1 MSKKVWKIVTLS
13 LCGVILAGATVW
25 TGVSLGMTTNALGQ
39 YKNQLE
45 YVYERNLYELT
56 DNINNIES
64 DLAKLKNSTDAE
76 VQERY
81 LGSLVALANTA
92 QDNIATLPIEHNAIN
107 STIKF
112 VNQLSGYALIMQRN
126 SAKSQSLTLDDLEQ
140 IESMH
145 TSSQNIKYE
154 LNRLSVMISGGY
166 SIVDNISDPNTTNS
180 KFNGEFSGLNNEIV
194 DYPQLIYDGPFSE
207 STTNKEI
214 KGLPTTEVNGEEAL
228 NNVKE
233 WFPDFT
239 VESVGKTSGGNFDT
253 FNFNLSKGQSE
264 FYAQVSVRGG
274 ILLQLNGNYETIG
287 ENVKTEDECN
297 TIAEI
302 FAKNLGFDGVKA
314 VWSATSQGFAYVN
327 LTPVVNNVI
336 IYPDLIKVKIALDSG
351 EIVGWEA
358 KSWAYNHTNRT
369 DLTATI
375 TETTAQKSISSDMDI
390 RTTKLCITPNEF
402 VGETL
407 CYEFMCVQD
416 GATYYIYVD
425 AKTGKQINILK
436 VIETDDGNLLM

>member
-1 MSKKVWKIVTLS
+1 MTKKVWKIVTLS
-13 LCGVILAGATVW
+13 LCGVILAGAVTW

-64 DLAKLKNSTDAE
+64 NLAKLKNSTDSQ

-81 LGSLVALANTA
+81 LASLVALANTA

-107 STIKF
+107 STTKF
-112 VNQLSGYALIMQRN
+112 VNQLSGYSLIMQQN
-126 SAKSQSLTLDDLEQ
+126 LAKSKTLSMDDMEQ

-145 TSSQNIKYE
+145 ASSQNIKYE

-166 SIVDNISDPNTTNS
+166 SIVDNISDPNKSNS
-180 KFNGEFSGLNNEIV
+180 RFNGEFSGLNNEIV

-214 KGLPTTEVNGEEAL
+214 KGLPSNEINSEEAL
-228 NNVKE
+228 NKVKS
-233 WFPDFT
+233 WFPDFAVKMT
-239 VESVGKTSGGNFDT
+239 GSTKGGNFDT
-253 FNFNLSKGQSE
+253 YDFNLTKGDLE

-274 ILLQLNGNYETIG
+274 ILLQLNSAYEAG
-287 ENVKTEDECN
+287 EGKKSEDECR
-297 TIAEI
+297 TIATT
-302 FAKNLGFDGVKA
+302 FAKTLGFENIEA
-314 VWSATSQGFAYVN
+314 VWSTTSQGFAYIN
-327 LTPVVNNVI
+327 LTPVINNVV
-336 IYPDLIKVKIALDSG
+336 IYPDLIKAKIALDTG
-351 EIVGWEA
+351 MVVGWEA
-358 KSWAYNHTNRT
+358 KSWAYNYTTRG
-369 DLTATI
+369 DLTASI
-375 TETTAQKSISSDMDI
+375 TSTAAQKAISSDMDI
-390 RTTKLCITPNEF
+390 RTTRLCVAPNEY

-425 AKTGKQINILK
+425 AKTGKQINLLK

>member
-1 MSKKVWKIVTLS
+1 MTKKVWKIITLS

-25 TGVSLGMTTNALGQ
+25 TGVSLGLTTNALGQ

-64 DLAKLKNSTDAE
+64 NLSKLKNSTDAE

-112 VNQLSGYALIMQRN
+112 VNQLSGYSLIMQRN
-126 SAKSQSLTLDDLEQ
+126 LAKSKALTLDDLEQ
-140 IESMH
+140 IASMH
-145 TSSQNIKYE
+145 ESSQNIKYE
-154 LNRLSVMISGGY
+154 LNRLSVMIAGGY
-166 SIVDNISDPNTTNS
+166 SIVDNISDPNNSTS

-214 KGLPTTEVNGEEAL
+214 KGLPATEINSEEAL
-228 NNVKE
+228 NKIKA
-233 WFPDFT
+233 WFPEFEVKPT
-239 VESVGKTSGGNFDT
+239 GKASGGNFDT
-253 FNFNLSKGQSE
+253 YDFTLTKDNAE

-274 ILLQLNGNYETIG
+274 ILLQLNSDYESVG
-287 ENVKTEDECN
+287 ESVKTEEECN
-297 TIAEI
+297 TIAES
-302 FAKNLGFDGVKA
+302 FVKALGFTDLKA
-314 VWSATSQGFAYVN
+314 VWSTTSQGFAYVN
-327 LTPVVNNVI
+327 LTPVIDNVI
-336 IYPDLIKVKIALDSG
+336 IYPDLIKAKIALDSG
-351 EIVGWEA
+351 EVVGFES
-358 KSWAYNHTNRT
+358 KSWAYNHTERT

-375 TETTAQKSISSDMDI
+375 TEEIAKKSISSDMDI
-390 RTTKLCITPNEF
+390 RTTKICIAPNEF
-402 VGETL
+402 IGETL

-425 AKTGKQINILK
+425 AKSGKQINLLK

>member
-1 MSKKVWKIVTLS
+1 MSKKVWKIITLS
-13 LCGVILAGATVW
+13 LCGVVLAGATVW

-112 VNQLSGYALIMQRN
+112 VNQLSGYSLIMQRN
-126 SAKSQSLTLDDLEQ
+126 LAKSKALTMDDLEQ
-140 IESMH
+140 IASMH
-145 TSSQNIKYE
+145 EASQNIKYE

-166 SIVDNISDPNTTNS
+166 SIVDNISDPNQSTS
-180 KFNGEFSGLNNEIV
+180 RFNGEFSGLNNEIV

-214 KGLPTTEVNGEEAL
+214 KGLSTTEINSEEAM
-228 NNVKE
+228 NKVKT
-233 WFPDFT
+233 WFPDYEVKMT
-239 VESVGKTSGGNFDT
+239 GKTTGGNFDT
-253 FNFNLSKGQSE
+253 YDFTLTKNQAE
-264 FYAQVSVRGG
+264 FYAQVSVRDG
-274 ILLQLNGNYETIG
+274 ILLQLNSAYDPAEDVT
-287 ENVKTEDECN
+287 KTEDECN
-297 TIAEI
+297 TIAET
-302 FAKNLGFDGVKA
+302 FAKTLGFTDMKA
-314 VWSATSQGFAYVN
+314 VWSTTSQGFAYVN
-327 LTPVVNNVI
+327 LTPVINNVI
-336 IYPDLIKVKIALDSG
+336 IYPDLIKAKIALDTG
-351 EIVGWEA
+351 EIVGFES
-358 KSWAYNHTNRT
+358 KSWAYNHTTRT

-375 TETTAQKSISSDMDI
+375 TSATAQKAISSDMDV
-390 RTTKLCITPNEF
+390 RTTKLCIAPNEF
-402 VGETL
+402 IGETL

-425 AKTGKQINILK
+425 AKTGKQINLLK

>member
-13 LCGVILAGATVW
+13 LCGVILAGATIW
-25 TGVSLGMTTNALGQ
+25 TGVSLGVTTNALGQ

-81 LGSLVALANTA
+81 LGSLVALSNTA

-126 SAKSQSLTLDDLEQ
+126 LAKSQALTLDDFEQ
-140 IESMH
+140 IECLH

-180 KFNGEFSGLNNEIV
+180 KFNSEFSGLNNEIV

-214 KGLPTTEVNGEEAL
+214 KGLPTTEINSEEAL
-228 NNVKE
+228 NKIKE
-233 WFPDFT
+233 WFPDFS
-239 VESVGKTSGGNFDT
+239 VEATGKTSGGNFDT
-253 FNFNLSKGQSE
+253 FNFTLTKGGAE

-274 ILLQLNGNYETIG
+274 ILLQLNGAYETTG

-297 TIAEI
+297 TIAEN

-336 IYPDLIKVKIALDSG
+336 VYPDLIKVKIALDSG

-358 KSWAYNHTNRT
+358 KSWAYNHTTRT
-369 DLTATI
+369 DLTPTI
-375 TETTAQKSISSDMDI
+375 TEETAQKSISSDMDI
-390 RTTKLCITPNEF
+390 RTTKLCIAPNEF
-402 VGETL
+402 IGETL

-425 AKTGKQINILK
+425 AKSGKQINILK